1 MSARYTIGCTLLCL
15 TAAISQGQTWFTQNY
30 HFTGPPAPRAEEPV
44 DPVVADLLEIQRTT
58 MAILRKANFAGDY
71 EAALAA
77 ARQAAANAQLIGTL
91 SGRDAAL
98 KRPQNTSTQPEKSA
112 SPSYLIALTDQTVH
126 SATSM
131 WSDGTMLHFLTRDG
145 VHEQVRLDLVDRPS
159 TGRLNADRRR

>member
-15 TAAISQGQTWFTQNY
+15 TAAVSQGQTWFTQNY

-91 SGRDAAL
+91 TGRDDAV
-98 KRPQNTSTQPEKSA
+98 KRPRNEIFGGGLAQTSYGRNQVACCGSREC
-112 SPSYLIALTDQTVH
+112 DH
-126 SATSM
+126 EDAT
-131 WSDGTMLHFLTRDG
+131 
-145 VHEQVRLDLVDRPS
+145 RLDAVFE
-159 TGRLNADRRR
+159 